1 MPVKL
6 DPDASAVFRAMKEA
20 NRPTYDTVSPAEARE
35 LSRQT
40 RAAVQPAPPE
50 MASVENVRASSLH
63 GAVPV
68 RIYKPLTLPKAGL
81 APALVFYHGGGW
93 VIGDLESHDVVC
105 RQIAAAAGMIV
116 AAVDYR
122 RAPEHKFPA
131 AVDDSIAATKWI
143 AASAEKLGIDANRL
157 YVGGDSAG
165 GNLAAVVAMH
175 ARDHGGPRIRGQVLI
190 YPVTDLAM
198 THASHRDPE
207 TGVLLTHVLMRWFRD
222 HYLADPAEID
232 DWRASPLR
240 MANLKDLPPAFV
252 LTVGAD
258 PLHDEGDEFAT
269 RLKLAGVAVTR
280 LDYPGQFHAFITMGR
295 ILPKANELID
305 EIAAWLKALNQIEP
319 NPK

>member
-1 MPVKL
+1 MPVIL
-6 DPDASAVFRAMKEA
+6 DPDASAVFQAIKEA
-20 NRPTYDTVSPAEARE
+20 NRPPYDTLAPVEARE
-35 LSRQT
+35 MSRQT
-40 RAAVQPAPPE
+40 RAAVQPDPPE
-50 MASVENVRASSLH
+50 IASVENLLIPSPH
-63 GAVPV
+63 GAIPV
-68 RIYKPLTLPKAGL
+68 RIYKPLTLPKTAT

-131 AVDDSIAATKWI
+131 AVDDSIAAATWI
-143 AASAEKLGIDANRL
+143 AANADKLGIDANRL
-157 YVGGDSAG
+157 FLGGDSAG

-175 ARDHGGPRIRGQVLI
+175 ARDHRGPRVRGQVLI

-198 THASHRDPE
+198 THASHRDPD
-207 TGVLLTHVLMRWFRD
+207 TGVLLTHVLMRWFRG
-222 HYLADPAEID
+222 HYLADPAEIE

-258 PLHDEGDEFAT
+258 PLHDEGDEFAN
-269 RLKLAGVAVTR
+269 RLKYAGVAVTH

-295 ILPKANELID
+295 ILPKANEVIG
-305 EIAAWLKALNQIEP
+305 EIAAWLKAQG
-319 NPK
+319 

>member
-1 MPVKL
+1 MPVVL
-6 DPDASAVFRAMKEA
+6 DPDASAVFQAMKEA
-20 NRPTYDTVSPAEARE
+20 NRPPYDTLPPAEARE
-35 LSRQT
+35 MSRLT
-40 RAAVQPAPPE
+40 RAAVQPDPPE
-50 MASVENVRASSLH
+50 IASVENLLIPSPD
-63 GAVPV
+63 GAIPV
-68 RIYKPLTLPKAGL
+68 RIYKPLSLPKTAT

-93 VIGDLESHDVVC
+93 VIGDLESHDVLC

-122 RAPEHKFPA
+122 LAPEHKFPA
-131 AVDDSIAATKWI
+131 AVDDSLAATTWV
-143 AASAEKLGIDANRL
+143 AANAEKLGIDANRL
-157 YVGGDSAG
+157 FVGGDSAG

-175 ARDHGGPRIRGQVLI
+175 ARDHHGPRIRGQVLI

-198 THASHRDPE
+198 THASHRDPD

-240 MANLKDLPPAFV
+240 MANPKDLPPAFV

-258 PLHDEGDEFAT
+258 PLHDEGDEFAN
-269 RLKLAGVAVTR
+269 RLRHAGVAVTH

-295 ILPKANELID
+295 ILPKANEAIG
-305 EIAAWLKALNQIEP
+305 EIAAWLKALN
-319 NPK
+319 